1 MNTLP
6 QYPSIKSWAAMKTAV
21 LVSAITTPP
30 RDRVKGCSL
39 TCGCSNTR
47 VPKTVPS
54 WERTSHSLA
63 YLNLSYPVSLEDT
76 IAEKVYVPLLSIA
89 VALKT
94 CTQPAA
100 PVIRAWTE
108 RRRPSTR
115 IVTQGHEG
123 EILVDCKPKM
133 RKLSTRP
140 QHFQVESSLGTKATT
155 TYSLI
160 LCLRFRPVAIVAIT
174 EIQHSASG
182 SH

>member
-21 LVSAITTPP
+21 LVSAKTTPP
-30 RDRVKGCSL
+30 RDRVKGCSS
-39 TCGCSNTR
+39 TCECSNTR

-63 YLNLSYPVSLEDT
+63 YLSYPVSLEDT

-100 PVIRAWTE
+100 PVIWARTE

-115 IVTQGHEG
+115 IVTQDHEG
-123 EILVDCKPKM
+123 EILVIVSLKCVNYLLD
-133 RKLSTRP
+133 RNIFRLRALLVQRP
-140 QHFQVESSLGTKATT
+140 PQPTVS
-155 TYSLI
+155 YSAFVFAL
-160 LCLRFRPVAIVAIT
+160 
-174 EIQHSASG
+174 
-182 SH
+182 